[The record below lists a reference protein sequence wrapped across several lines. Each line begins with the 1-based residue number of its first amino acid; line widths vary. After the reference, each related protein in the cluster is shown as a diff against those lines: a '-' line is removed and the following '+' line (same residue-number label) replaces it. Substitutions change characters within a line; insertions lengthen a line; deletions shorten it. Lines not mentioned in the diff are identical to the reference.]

1 MGITTE
7 GETMMSQTLTLEVA
21 DTVYEILQ
29 EAAQREG
36 KRPEQVAQEW
46 VVQQAQSSRRGGVE
60 TLQPFF
66 GSWQMTFEERVRIEQ
81 EIYDLRHLE
90 EEK

>member
-1 MGITTE
+1 
-7 GETMMSQTLTLEVA
+7 MMSQTLTMEVA
-21 DTVYEILQ
+21 DTVYEVLQ

-46 VVQQAQSSRRGGVE
+46 VVQQAQSSRRGSVE
-60 TLQPFF
+60 ALQPFF
-66 GSWQMTFEERVRIEQ
+66 GSWQMTSEERVRIEQ